1 MSSSN
6 DYKIVEAAFRA
17 VFPRKEFDFLPVIE
31 YSGKFKGYNANVKL
45 ENKRLIFGLS
55 KQWKTV
61 DNAIKIG
68 LLQELIIRLFNKKV
82 HTFNMDLYNTFLQ
95 KVHIAIPK
103 TKIDSVLLQSFVRVN
118 AQLFYNTMEL
128 PNLIWG
134 THSTTKLGSYHY
146 GTDTVSMSKIL
157 KDDLELLD
165 YVMYHELL
173 HKKHKF
179 KSKYGRTHA
188 HTKAFKDDEKK
199 FPNVLILERRLNRL
213 ARQKKRF
220 MGFF

>member
-6 DYKIVEAAFRA
+6 DYKTVEAAFRA
-17 VFPRKEFDFLPVIE
+17 IFPRKEFDYLPEIN
-31 YSGKFKGYNANVKL
+31 YSGRFKGYNANARLQDK
-45 ENKRLIFGLS
+45 KLIFNMS
-55 KQWKTV
+55 KSWRTV

-68 LLQELIIRLFNKKV
+68 LIQELIVRLFNKKV
-82 HTFNMDLYNTFLQ
+82 HTFNMDLYTIFLH
-95 KVHIAIPK
+95 KVHIGIPK
-103 TKIDSVLLQSFVRVN
+103 INIEPMLLQSFVRIN
-118 AQLFYNTMEL
+118 EQFFYNTMEL

-134 THSTTKLGSYHY
+134 RDSINKLGSYDY

-165 YVMYHELL
+165 YVMHHELL

-188 HTKAFKDDEKK
+188 HTKAFRDDEKK
-199 FPNVLILERRLNRL
+199 YPNQPLLENRLGRL
-213 ARQKKRF
+213 ARQKK
-220 MGFF
+220 FFKFF

>member
-6 DYKIVEAAFRA
+6 DYKTVEAAFRA
-17 VFPRKEFDFLPVIE
+17 IFPRKEFDYLPEIN
-31 YSGKFKGYNANVKL
+31 YSGRFKGYNANARLQDK
-45 ENKRLIFGLS
+45 KLIFNMS
-55 KQWKTV
+55 KSWRTV

-68 LLQELIIRLFNKKV
+68 LIQELIVRLFNKKV
-82 HTFNMDLYNTFLQ
+82 HTFNMDLYTIFLH
-95 KVHIAIPK
+95 KVHIGIPK
-103 TKIDSVLLQSFVRVN
+103 TNIEPMLLQSFVRIN
-118 AQLFYNTMEL
+118 EQFFYNTMEL

-134 THSTTKLGSYHY
+134 RDSINKLGSYDY

-165 YVMYHELL
+165 YVMHHELL

-188 HTKAFKDDEKK
+188 HTKAFRDDEKK
-199 FPNVLILERRLNRL
+199 YPNQPLLENRLGRL
-213 ARQKKRF
+213 ARQKK
-220 MGFF
+220 FFKFF

>member
-6 DYKIVEAAFRA
+6 DYKTVEAAFRA
-17 VFPRKEFDFLPVIE
+17 IFPRKEFDYLPEIN
-31 YSGKFKGYNANVKL
+31 YSGRFKGYNANARLQDK
-45 ENKRLIFGLS
+45 KLIFNMS
-55 KQWKTV
+55 KSWRTV

-68 LLQELIIRLFNKKV
+68 LIQELIVRLFNKRV
-82 HTFNMDLYNTFLQ
+82 HTFNMDLYTIFLH
-95 KVHIAIPK
+95 KVHIGIPK
-103 TKIDSVLLQSFVRVN
+103 TNIEPMLLQSFVRIN
-118 AQLFYNTMEL
+118 EQFFYNTMEL

-134 THSTTKLGSYHY
+134 RDSINKLGSYDY

-165 YVMYHELL
+165 YVMHHELL

-188 HTKAFKDDEKK
+188 HTKAFRDDEKK
-199 FPNVLILERRLNRL
+199 YPNQPILENRLGRL
-213 ARQKKRF
+213 ARQKK
-220 MGFF
+220 FFKFF

>member
-6 DYKIVEAAFRA
+6 DYKTVEAAFRA
-17 VFPRKEFDFLPVIE
+17 IFPRKEFDYLPEIN
-31 YSGKFKGYNANVKL
+31 YSGRFKGYNANARLQDK
-45 ENKRLIFGLS
+45 KLIFNMS
-55 KQWKTV
+55 KSWRTV

-68 LLQELIIRLFNKKV
+68 LIQELIVRLFKKKV
-82 HTFNMDLYNTFLQ
+82 HTFNMDLYNIFLH
-95 KVHIAIPK
+95 KVHIGIPK
-103 TKIDSVLLQSFVRVN
+103 TNIEPMLLQSFVRIN
-118 AQLFYNTMEL
+118 AQFFYNTMEL

-134 THSTTKLGSYHY
+134 RDSINKLGSYDY

-165 YVMYHELL
+165 YVMHHELL

-188 HTKAFKDDEKK
+188 HTKAFRDDEKK
-199 FPNVLILERRLNRL
+199 YPNQPILENRLGRL
-213 ARQKKRF
+213 ARQKK
-220 MGFF
+220 FFKFF

>member
-6 DYKIVEAAFRA
+6 DYKTVEAAFRA
-17 VFPRKEFDFLPVIE
+17 IFPRKEFDYLPEIN
-31 YSGKFKGYNANVKL
+31 YSGRFKGYNANARLQDK
-45 ENKRLIFGLS
+45 KLIFNMS
-55 KQWKTV
+55 KSWRTV

-68 LLQELIIRLFNKKV
+68 LIQELIVRLFNKKV
-82 HTFNMDLYNTFLQ
+82 HTFNMDLYTIFLH
-95 KVHIAIPK
+95 KVHIGIPK
-103 TKIDSVLLQSFVRVN
+103 TNIEPMLLQSFVRIN
-118 AQLFYNTMEL
+118 EQFFYNTMEL

-134 THSTTKLGSYHY
+134 RDSINKLGSYDY

-165 YVMYHELL
+165 YVMHHELL

-188 HTKAFKDDEKK
+188 HTKAFRDDEKK
-199 FPNVLILERRLNRL
+199 YPNQTILENRLGRL
-213 ARQKKRF
+213 ARQKK
-220 MGFF
+220 FFKFF

>member
-1 MSSSN
+1 MSSNN
-6 DYKIVEAAFRA
+6 DYKTVEAAFRA
-17 VFPRKEFDFLPVIE
+17 IFPKKEFDYLPEIN
-31 YSGKFKGYNANVKL
+31 YSGRFKGYNANARLQDK
-45 ENKRLIFGLS
+45 KLIFNMS
-55 KQWKTV
+55 KSWRTV

-68 LLQELIIRLFNKKV
+68 LIQELIVRLFNKKV
-82 HTFNMDLYNTFLQ
+82 HTFNMDLYNIFLH
-95 KVHIAIPK
+95 KVHIGIPK
-103 TKIDSVLLQSFVRVN
+103 TKIDSMLLQSFVRIN
-118 AQLFYNTMEL
+118 AQFFYNTMEL

-134 THSTTKLGSYHY
+134 RDSINKLGSYDY

-188 HTKAFKDDEKK
+188 HTKAFRDDEKK
-199 FPNVLILERRLNRL
+199 YPNQPILETRLGRL
-213 ARQKKRF
+213 ARQKK
-220 MGFF
+220 FFKFF